1 MKKVNLNKATAAEL
15 QAIVHIGPKRAEQI
29 IAGRKFRD
37 IHEISKLLGLGRIR
51 MHEIMNQNIKI
62 EF

>member
-1 MKKVNLNKATAAEL
+1 MKTVNLNKATAAEL
-15 QAIVHIGPKRAEQI
+15 QAIVHIGPIRAKQI

-51 MHEIMNQNIKI
+51 MSHIINQNIDI
-62 EF
+62 QF